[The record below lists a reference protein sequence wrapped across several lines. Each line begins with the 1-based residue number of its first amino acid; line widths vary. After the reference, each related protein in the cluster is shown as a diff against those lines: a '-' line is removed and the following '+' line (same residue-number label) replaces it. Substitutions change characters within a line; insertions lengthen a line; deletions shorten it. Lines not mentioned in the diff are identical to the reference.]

1 MAVRRYVIA
10 VSCSLALLL
19 AAPFQASCAQEVP
32 GCGDLENSYGPFD
45 YRDPL
50 VRSQKLR
57 VVEDYHF
64 TRDVQSLQ
72 RGASGSVITDLD
84 YTLRAF
90 PNHIRALAVLSK
102 YALQGGGFLDTISS
116 AECYFLRAVTF
127 APDDAA
133 VHLVFGNYL
142 YKRKKLNEAREQ
154 YEAAVRLD
162 PQSPEIS
169 YNAGLY
175 FLEVGELDKARQ
187 LAKIAYDQDY
197 PLPGLKKRLAAAEA
211 AAAGKK
217 K

>member
-1 MAVRRYVIA
+1 MALRRYVIA
-10 VSCSLALLL
+10 ASCSIALLL
-19 AAPFQASCAQEVP
+19 GVPFQDTRAQEVP

-57 VVEDYHF
+57 VVEDFHF

-90 PNHIRALAVLSK
+90 PNHSRALAVMSK

-116 AECYFLRAVTF
+116 AECYFLRAVAF

-133 VHLVFGNYL
+133 VHLLYGNYL
-142 YKRKKLNEAREQ
+142 YKRKKLKEAREE

-175 FLEVGELDKARQ
+175 FLEVGEIERARE

-197 PLPGLKKRLAAAEA
+197 PLPGLKNRLAAAEA
-211 AAAGKK
+211 AASSKK

>member
-1 MAVRRYVIA
+1 MAARRYVIGA
-10 VSCSLALLL
+10 SCIVIALL
-19 AAPFQASCAQEVP
+19 AAPFQASRAQEIP
-32 GCGDLENSYGPFD
+32 GCGELENSYGPFD
-45 YRDPL
+45 YRDAY

-57 VVEDYHF
+57 VVEDFHF

-72 RGASGSVITDLD
+72 RGASGSVISDLD

-90 PNHIRALAVLSK
+90 PNHIRALSVMSK

-116 AECYFLRAVTF
+116 ADCYFLRAVTF

-133 VHLVFGNYL
+133 VHLLYGNYL
-142 YKRKKLNEAREQ
+142 YKRKKLQEAREQ

-175 FLEVGELDKARQ
+175 FLEVGELERARQ

-197 PLPGLKKRLAAAEA
+197 PLPGLKNRLAAAEA
-211 AAAGKK
+211 AASGKK